1 MKRKISILLSLIMV
15 LSALFYVNAFAGTDK
30 DLENAVK
37 LVKSKIDIPADYK
50 VFNFRNGTEVN
61 KKVWSMDWST
71 KEGDSVIGVTV
82 DEKGNFISYY
92 NSKPIFVQGTR
103 KLPKLSKQDA
113 KAKADAFVRKVASE
127 YFSNVKYLENNRN
140 NLMDNTYSFSYTR
153 IVNGIVFPG
162 NYINVSVNS
171 DTGEVTSYN
180 AVWSDDGVFPSA
192 DKLISKDEAQKAY
205 IDKLGI
211 ELYYNLITE
220 DGKNKVYPVYSPKVP
235 LSYIDAITGEKVDIL
250 LDNTPYYGGLEVS
263 FTSAGGFKQ
272 NIAMDQIS
280 LTPEEEKA
288 IESVSKVISKEAAE
302 KKLRF
307 IKVLGITDEF
317 KLTEASIGKDYR
329 DNETLIWRMN
339 FVKEAKDKNY
349 QEYVNVSI
357 DGNTGELR
365 DFWTYSPNR
374 DDDKAKYDRETAKA
388 AAEKFLKE
396 ILPDKLKSFEFYDQ
410 DNRNEKIAL
419 LEGDQIDFNFNYVRK
434 VNDVKFPSNY
444 ISVRFDA
451 VIGKVVSFN
460 MTWDNVEFPSLDNVM
475 PIDKI
480 YTKLFSDVG
489 LKLQYK
495 ETYPQEYLMKFPEL
509 GNDEYEIKLVYAL
522 DYNKPSTFDAN
533 TGELLGYDGK
543 PYKEPNQYEYNDIK
557 GHYAEK
563 YIKIL
568 ADYGIAFDESEFK
581 PDSKIK
587 QKDFMKLLSAIINF
601 GYGVNMLS
609 QKDDKQ
615 IEEIYKFMIREG
627 IVKES
632 EKAPDSEVTREDSV
646 KFLIRMLK
654 YDKVAD
660 LKGIYNCNY
669 KDKDEIDENLIGY
682 IVIADGLNIV
692 KGSNGYFYPK
702 KSLTRAEAI
711 VLAYNYL
718 QN

>member
-1 MKRKISILLSLIMV
+1 MKRKISILLSAIMV
-15 LSALFYVNAFAGTDK
+15 LSVLFYVNAFAGTDTG
-30 DLENAVK
+30 LENAVK
-37 LVKSKIDIPADYK
+37 LVKSKIDIPADYT
-50 VFNFRNGTEVN
+50 VFNFRNGTERN

-71 KEGDSVIGVTV
+71 KEGEGVISVSV

-92 NSKPIFVQGTR
+92 NSKPIFGQRTR

-113 KAKADAFVRKVASE
+113 KAKADAFIKKVSSE
-127 YFSNVKYLENNRN
+127 YFSQVKYFENKNG
-140 NLMDNTYSFSYTR
+140 NLMDITYSFDYTR
-153 IVNGIVFPG
+153 IVNGIVFPS

-180 AVWSDDGVFPSA
+180 AVWSDDAVFPSA
-192 DKLISKDEAQKAY
+192 DKLISKEEAQKAY

-220 DGKNKVYPVYSPKVP
+220 DGKNKVYPVYSPKTP
-235 LSYIDAITGEKVDIL
+235 FSYIDAITGEKVEIL
-250 LDNTPYYGGLEVS
+250 LENTPYFRGYGLN
-263 FTSAGGFKQ
+263 FTSAAGFKQ
-272 NIAMDQIS
+272 DIAMDQIS

-302 KKLRF
+302 KKLRS
-307 IKVLGITDEF
+307 IEVLGITDEY

-329 DNETLIWRMN
+329 DNESLIWRMN
-339 FVKEAKDKNY
+339 FVKEAKDKMN
-349 QEYVNVSI
+349 QESVNVSI

-365 DFWTYSPNR
+365 DFWIYSANR
-374 DDDKAKYDRETAKA
+374 DNDKAKYDRETAKA
-388 AAEKFLKE
+388 AVEKFLKE
-396 ILPDKLKSFEFYDQ
+396 IVPDKFKSVKLYDE
-410 DNRNEKIAL
+410 DNRNERIAI
-419 LEGDQIDFNFNYVRK
+419 LEGDQSDFNFNYVRK
-434 VNDVKFPSNY
+434 VKDVKFPSNY

-451 VIGKVVSFN
+451 VLGKIVSFN
-460 MTWDNVEFPSLDNVM
+460 MIWDNVEFPSLDKVM

-480 YTKLFSDVG
+480 YTKLFNDVG
-489 LKLQYK
+489 LQLQYK
-495 ETYPQEYLMKFPEL
+495 ESYPQEYLMKFPEL
-509 GNDEYEIKLVYAL
+509 GNNKYEIKLVYAL
-522 DYNKPSTFDAN
+522 NYDKPSTFDAN
-533 TGELLGYDGK
+533 TGELLGSDGK
-543 PYKEPNQYEYNDIK
+543 PYKEPNQYDYKDIK

-587 QKDFMKLLSAIINF
+587 QKDFMKLLSTIMNF

-615 IEEIYKFMIREG
+615 IDEIYKVMIREG

-660 LKGIYNCNY
+660 IKGIYNCNY
-669 KDKDEIDENLIGY
+669 KDKDEIDKNLIGY
-682 IVIADGLNIV
+682 VVIADGLNIV
-692 KGSNGYFYPK
+692 KGSYGYFYPK
-702 KSLTRAEAI
+702 KSLTRAEAFI
-711 VLAYNYL
+711 LAYNFL